1 MVRSEKKAEQRAGRE
16 VGFVGRVWNPWAL
29 GRMKE
34 RERVG
39 KREGGRVRE
48 SEGERERERERAS
61 FREVFGRLL
70 RSFCL
75 ADLSSRLDP
84 PLAFLQLFC
93 SFVVAFDSLPI
104 ALSVAFL
111 RLVCSFSVAIQ

>member
-1 MVRSEKKAEQRAGRE
+1 MHDPVRARARE
-16 VGFVGRVWNPWAL
+16 GSASPWLSAS
-29 GRMKE
+29 
-34 RERVG
+34 
-39 KREGGRVRE
+39 KREG
-48 SEGERERERERAS
+48 AS

-70 RSFCL
+70 RSFYQ

-93 SFVVAFDSLPI
+93 SFVVAFDGLPV

-111 RLVCSFSVAIQ
+111 RLVCSFSVAI